1 MRSTPKILIHLITIN
16 VIFFVGT
23 QFSYELSND
32 LLSLHYFEN
41 DKFIVHQVFSHMFM
55 HGSIAHLFFNMFALW
70 MFGSPLVQM
79 WGNNKFLFF
88 YFSSGIGAAIIQS
101 LAYYFNVNSVSDD
114 LLANGVTA
122 DEIQNLLISGSY
134 NTGIIEFV
142 SEKRLSSMYY
152 DFNSVM
158 VGASGAIY
166 GIVVAFAFLFPNTR
180 LMLLIPPV
188 PIKAKYLVPL
198 LILGDVFFGFTSAS
212 IGNIA
217 HFAHIGGAITGF
229 LMMWYWKRNQ
239 FNRNRWN

>member
-1 MRSTPKILIHLITIN
+1 MRSTPKILIHLIAIN

-70 MFGSPLVQM
+70 MFGSPLIQI

-101 LAYYFNVNSVSDD
+101 LAYYFNVNSVTND

-142 SEKRLSSMYY
+142 SEKRLSSMFY

-166 GIVVAFAFLFPNTR
+166 GIVVAFAFLFPNTK

-198 LILGDVFFGFTSAS
+198 LILGDIFFGFTSAS

-239 FNRNRWN
+239 FNKNRWN

>member
-1 MRSTPKILIHLITIN
+1 
-16 VIFFVGT
+16 
-23 QFSYELSND
+23 
-32 LLSLHYFEN
+32 
-41 DKFIVHQVFSHMFM
+41 M
-55 HGSIAHLFFNMFALW
+55 HGSTWHLFFNMFALW

-88 YFSSGIGAAIIQS
+88 YFSSGIGAAIIQL
-101 LAYYFNVNSVSDD
+101 LAYYLNINSVTND
-114 LLANGVTA
+114 LLANGVTYE
-122 DEIQNLLISGSY
+122 EIQNLLISGSY

-166 GIVVAFAFLFPNTR
+166 GIVVAFAFLFPNSK

-198 LILGDVFFGFTSAS
+198 LILGDLFFGFTSAS

-229 LMMWYWKRNQ
+229 MMMWYWKRNQ

>member
-1 MRSTPKILIHLITIN
+1 MKINQRIENCVHSLLVCGWHGEETQCSTPMYVKIASDT
-16 VIFFVGT
+16 
-23 QFSYELSND
+23 
-32 LLSLHYFEN
+32 
-41 DKFIVHQVFSHMFM
+41 
-55 HGSIAHLFFNMFALW
+55 ALQN
-70 MFGSPLVQM
+70 SVPLVQM

-88 YFSSGIGAAIIQS
+88 YFSSGIGAAIIQL
-101 LAYYFNVNSVSDD
+101 LAYYLNINSVTND
-114 LLANGVTA
+114 LLANGVTYE
-122 DEIQNLLISGSY
+122 EIQNLLISGSY

-166 GIVVAFAFLFPNTR
+166 GIVVAFAFLFPNSK

-198 LILGDVFFGFTSAS
+198 LILGDLFFGFTSAS

-229 LMMWYWKRNQ
+229 MMMWYWKRNQ

>member
-1 MRSTPKILIHLITIN
+1 
-16 VIFFVGT
+16 
-23 QFSYELSND
+23 
-32 LLSLHYFEN
+32 
-41 DKFIVHQVFSHMFM
+41 MFM
-55 HGSIAHLFFNMFALW
+55 HGSTWHLFFNMFALW

-88 YFSSGIGAAIIQS
+88 YFSSGIGAAIIQL
-101 LAYYFNVNSVSDD
+101 LAYYLNINSVTND
-114 LLANGVTA
+114 LLANGVTYE
-122 DEIQNLLISGSY
+122 EIQNLLISGSY

-166 GIVVAFAFLFPNTR
+166 GIVVAFAFLFPNSK

-198 LILGDVFFGFTSAS
+198 LILGDLFFGFTSAS

>member
-1 MRSTPKILIHLITIN
+1 MRSTPKIIIHLITIN

-23 QFSYELSND
+23 QFSHDLSND

-41 DKFIVHQVFSHMFM
+41 NKFIVHQVFSHMFM
-55 HGSIAHLFFNMFALW
+55 HGSISHLFFNMFALW
-70 MFGSPLVQM
+70 MFGSPLIQM

-101 LAYYFNVNSVSDD
+101 LAYYFNVNSVTND
-114 LLANGVTA
+114 LLANGLTA
-122 DEIQNLLISGSY
+122 DDIQNLLISGSY

-166 GIVVAFAFLFPNTR
+166 GIVVAFAFLFPNSQ
-180 LMLLIPPV
+180 LMLLIPPI

>member
-1 MRSTPKILIHLITIN
+1 MRSTPKIIIHLLAIN
-16 VIFFVGT
+16 FIFFVGT
-23 QFSYELSND
+23 KFSYELSND

-41 DKFIVHQVFSHMFM
+41 QKFIFHQVFSHIFM
-55 HGSIAHLFFNMFALW
+55 HGNEMHLLFNMLALW
-70 MFGSPLVQM
+70 MFGSPLVQI
-79 WGNNKFLFF
+79 WGKNKFLFF
-88 YFSSGIGAAIIQS
+88 YFSCGVGAAIIQS
-101 LAYYFNVNSVSDD
+101 LAYYLNVNSVTND
-114 LLANGVTA
+114 LLANGVTSE
-122 DEIQNLLISGSY
+122 EIQNLLISGSY
-134 NTGIIEFV
+134 NAGIIEFV

-166 GIVVAFAFLFPNTR
+166 GIVVAFAFLFPNSK

-198 LILGDVFFGFTSAS
+198 LILGDLFFGFTSAS